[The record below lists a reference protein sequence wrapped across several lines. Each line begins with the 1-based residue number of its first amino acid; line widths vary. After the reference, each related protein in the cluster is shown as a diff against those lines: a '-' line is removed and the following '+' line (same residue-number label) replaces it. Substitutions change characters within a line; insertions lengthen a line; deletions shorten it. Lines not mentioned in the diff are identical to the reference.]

1 MNFGVMYGN
10 LQNNRKNSMTNTYQ
24 KKAYIMGQ
32 GNSNKIIKK
41 SKPININKNSDIK
54 NSVINKNSNLL
65 NDKTISNLENNIY
78 TLKKKINEMEQIMKE
93 KKNELILLANNTS
106 FYNIFKFKEKKK
118 EYLSFYHK
126 LRVDK
131 MNLHT
136 NKIKL
141 IKYKINIIIENINN
155 NKFDLSTIHIDM
167 FDAVNWN
174 EKVKKEE
181 CNFLDN
187 NILTDYN
194 ESIEYKY
201 DFSNDI
207 MVFASYPKDF
217 SFIYMIHK
225 FLNYGIKKIYFIYS
239 DTDLVDENFCDI
251 SLFKNDKIHLIKNK
265 NIGYDFNKYYQGIKI
280 IKENNEDYNKIWLI
294 NDSFLITKWN
304 FFFYNL
310 INEEKNDITGA
321 FLSNEVNPHLQSF
334 LLIINSNVCEDYYNF
349 LKKYT
354 FIEIKTKQEKSNLI
368 DDLEVGLCNTII
380 NKNFKYGSIFKVKEI
395 YNLNVNPTVIYGF
408 FCGIIKKE
416 IVFSNKYNQYL
427 FGVSN
432 DELFLITAFYLL
444 RVGPDDT
451 ITLDLTK
458 KKLTDYFNT

>member
-1 MNFGVMYGN
+1 
-10 LQNNRKNSMTNTYQ
+10 
-24 KKAYIMGQ
+24 MGQ
-32 GNSNKIIKK
+32 GNYNKIIKK
-41 SKPININKNSDIK
+41 RKPININKNSDIK

-65 NDKTISNLENNIY
+65 NDKTISNIENNIY
-78 TLKKKINEMEQIMKE
+78 TLKKKIKE
-93 KKNELILLANNTS
+93 TEETVEK
-106 FYNIFKFKEKKK
+106 KKK

-239 DTDLVDENFCDI
+239 DTDLVDE
-251 SLFKNDKIHLIKNK
+251 
-265 NIGYDFNKYYQGIKI
+265 
-280 IKENNEDYNKIWLI
+280 
-294 NDSFLITKWN
+294 
-304 FFFYNL
+304 
-310 INEEKNDITGA
+310 
-321 FLSNEVNPHLQSF
+321 
-334 LLIINSNVCEDYYNF
+334 
-349 LKKYT
+349 
-354 FIEIKTKQEKSNLI
+354 
-368 DDLEVGLCNTII
+368 
-380 NKNFKYGSIFKVKEI
+380 IF
-395 YNLNVNPTVIYGF
+395 VIYLYLKM
-408 FCGIIKKE
+408 IKF
-416 IVFSNKYNQYL
+416 I
-427 FGVSN
+427 
-432 DELFLITAFYLL
+432 
-444 RVGPDDT
+444 
-451 ITLDLTK
+451 
-458 KKLTDYFNT
+458 